1 MRGFS
6 SSVDTWRIGSGNLS
20 ERDPE
25 AALKSGLRGRGRGGR
40 TCRPRR
46 DTLVVPSLASQSAKP
61 GPAAVRPDLELPD
74 PLGFSLTTFVGGGGL
89 GKLPELGIVDSLGR
103 RTGFDPATGR
113 SMEQIPRSGYYS
125 DPDIDDDSAPGR
137 DSMTYR
143 DTTPVERPIAS
154 RELTVSAHEGERY
167 VLEIAASDSGT
178 YYVDVRLHANRG
190 YASDLRPMHEFPL
203 RAGQVRRFAIRVGA
217 GTMEL
222 TEVP

>member
-1 MRGFS
+1 MTRFGFRGTVLTISAVFLACATPDRRRTPG
-6 SSVDTWRIGSGNLS
+6 DTI
-20 ERDPE
+20 
-25 AALKSGLRGRGRGGR
+25 AATGA
-40 TCRPRR
+40 RR

-125 DPDIDDDSAPGR
+125 DPDIDDDSAPG
-137 DSMTYR
+137 
-143 DTTPVERPIAS
+143 PVERPIAS

-203 RAGQVRRFAIRVGA
+203 RAGQVRRFAVRSAPGRWS
-217 GTMEL
+217 
-222 TEVP
+222 